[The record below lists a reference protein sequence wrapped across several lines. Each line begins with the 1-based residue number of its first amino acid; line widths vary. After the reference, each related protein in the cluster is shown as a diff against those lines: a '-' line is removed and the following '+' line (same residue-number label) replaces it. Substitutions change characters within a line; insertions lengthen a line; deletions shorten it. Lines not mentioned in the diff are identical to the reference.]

1 MYARALVTNTEYLL
15 LYERV
20 SVCLSACVS
29 VSLCLYKCT
38 YRRAHTA
45 VAAQWIYMPL
55 TRTHTLATPATQCI
69 YNTCDARA
77 PPRVTYI
84 ELSGCC
90 WQCVYIVSSM
100 EWKHKAK
107 HILQTWGTD
116 IIAGVQWCMYKAMRM
131 WLLVLKTEG
140 LLLTRYDTILMTLY
154 QYKSNNV
161 CIQIQQWMHA
171 DTTLYEYRY
180 NSVWTQIQHYMNV
193 STTILEHKYNK
204 KKIHMQLKYKPRFS
218 DSRIHVCRWWAHAAA
233 GDEYRVATAVR
244 ACRSG
249 AARCLSI

>member
-55 TRTHTLATPATQCI
+55 TRTHTLATLATQCI

-107 HILQTWGTD
+107 HILQTWGTH
-116 IIAGVQWCMYKAMRM
+116 IIARVQWCMYKAMRT

-140 LLLTRYDTILMTLY
+140 LLLTRYDTISMTLY
-154 QYKSNNV
+154 QWHGINTNPTMYAYKYNNV
-161 CIQIQQWMHA
+161 CM
-171 DTTLYEYRY
+171 
-180 NSVWTQIQHYMNV
+180 QIQHHMNTDITV
-193 STTILEHKYNK
+193 YEHKYNIIWIQVQQYLNTNTTK
-204 KKIHMQLKYKPRFS
+204 KKYT
-218 DSRIHVCRWWAHAAA
+218 CN
-233 GDEYRVATAVR
+233 
-244 ACRSG
+244 
-249 AARCLSI
+249 